1 MRVALTGGM
10 ASGKTTVSDRWAE
23 LGAVIV
29 DADLVS
35 REVVQP
41 GTPGL
46 TAIAERFGADVLAGD
61 GVLDR
66 KALAARVFGDDA
78 ARRDLES
85 ILHPLIRRRAVEL
98 ERSASP
104 EAIVVHVIPLL
115 VETGRT
121 EGYDAIVV
129 VDLPEDLQIARAR
142 TRDGFTEG
150 QAQARLAAQ
159 ATRAERRAV
168 ATHVIDNS
176 GERASLLAEA
186 DRVWALLRT

>member
-29 DADLVS
+29 DADLLA
-35 REVVQP
+35 REVVEP

-46 TAIAERFGADVLAGD
+46 AAVAERFGADILAEAGTLDRQTLAG
-61 GVLDR
+61 
-66 KALAARVFGDDA
+66 RVFGDDA
-78 ARRDLES
+78 ARRELEGL
-85 ILHPLIRRRAVEL
+85 LHPLIRRRASEL
-98 ERSASP
+98 ERSATP
-104 EAIVVHVIPLL
+104 DAIVVHVIPLL

-121 EGYDAIVV
+121 DGYDAIVV
-129 VDLPEDLQIARAR
+129 VDLSEDLQLARAR
-142 TRDGFTEG
+142 SRDGFTED

-159 ATRAERRAV
+159 ATRAERLAV

-176 GERASLLAEA
+176 GDRASLLDEA
-186 DRVWALLRT
+186 DRVWGLLRT